1 MIHSLRR
8 SAYKNGYLI
17 LTAAW
22 LYTLSFIIINYQ
34 TYSSSP
40 GRVQTQF
47 EKYIKESENTFNSLA
62 ADTATLFSLTKDD
75 PGRREELISLNE
87 KLNFYVYVKVGE
99 DYFLSFWNTHVVV
112 PAQADIQER
121 DGKYV
126 VKYSN
131 GEYELIKKTIR
142 VRNKTIVAAG
152 MVPLRY
158 HYFWNNKYL
167 RTSFPAFKNLEE
179 RYDLHMADTGIGIR
193 NGNGIRLFNL
203 VEKPK
208 GKLAYTEYEQ
218 IPLVMRVVSI
228 LFLLI
233 FINSLALDVVRSH
246 GWKIGFT
253 FLIIVIVALRLL
265 SYYYSFPFDFRR
277 LELFDQLIYAST
289 WLHRSLGD
297 LLINTILLFWAVTFL
312 KSVAEQTV
320 TGMKKVEG
328 RKSWLITACLC
339 VVLLVMSFGSASLI
353 RSLIVDS
360 DISFEASNFFKLS
373 IYSLISFLILC
384 FIVLS
389 FFYLSH
395 LVILLLQKADNGSIS
410 LKYVFTAVLGLMFLT
425 LQFDSPLI
433 LENLLILSWLLLY
446 LLLFEYRT
454 VDLLQPFIRSSFF
467 IIWLILFAASVSSII
482 IYQNHKKELQQ
493 RRRVAEKLMEQ
504 TNPAGQNLMSVA
516 VTYFSNPFLAEN
528 FHRFKYE
535 SSNKVIKDSLIG
547 ENFSGYLNKYD
558 TRIYTFDS
566 LFNPLFNDDEASF
579 EVLTSIITNQG
590 KKTGIPNLHYYENSL
605 ASFSYLYQRT
615 IKNFDNQT
623 LGYFFVIARPK
634 GYKSESL
641 IPELFKQVKD
651 VSDDLN
657 VNYSYAVYNKGQ
669 IATNFGDH
677 EFPSTLQG
685 KDYPLLDFEFR
696 KFGDNNELWHKSG
709 NKVVVVVKKGRIF
722 YDAITLFAYLF
733 GSFLFIIIIF
743 HLGSFLFRSRF
754 RWRGMRTAFRFSIRS
769 QIQFTIVFICIFSFV
784 IIGIATIKFY
794 VARYKKSNVEMLVR
808 SITMMANELQSQI
821 ASRTMFD
828 SSINL
833 GQQKPTQQIEATIAT
848 ISEIHGHDVNFY
860 NVNGLLLNSTQP
872 YIYHKHILSEMMDP
886 RAYYQLHY
894 KRNLRYLQKE
904 FVGRFQYE
912 SIYTPVKGHDGQTYA
927 YVNIPYLN
935 SEKQLN
941 QEISNFLVTLINL
954 NAFIFV
960 FASAIA
966 LLLTNRII
974 RSFTLIG
981 NKMRDINLGHYNEE
995 ITWKSNDEIG
1005 SLVLEYNKMVNK
1017 LEESAQALA
1026 KSEREGAWREMARQ
1040 VAHEIKNPLTP
1051 MKLSIQYLQR
1061 AIDEKKPDVQ
1071 ELAQRV
1077 SATLVEQI
1085 DQLAKIASD
1094 FSQFANIGNVKKE
1107 VFDINDV
1114 LDSIVNL
1121 HSTNDRLELHWE
1133 KSGSRSLLNADRVQI
1148 NRLFTNLIQNAIE
1161 ASSGSGSAYIK
1172 ITEEVSDDQIT
1183 ISVQDHGQGI
1193 KPEMYD
1199 RIFTPNFTTK
1209 SSGTGLGLAIC
1220 KGIVEKANGS
1230 IWFVTSPGEGTSFYV
1245 TLPLYMPEKER
1256 QTTAAVLA

>member
-1 MIHSLRR
+1 MIRTLRR

-22 LYTLSFIIINYQ
+22 LYTLSFIIINYL

-40 GRVQTQF
+40 VRIQSRF
-47 EKYIKESENTFNSLA
+47 EKYIKESENTFKTLV
-62 ADTATLFSLTKDD
+62 ADTATLLSLTDD
-75 PGRREELISLNE
+75 TPGRRQELIDLRD
-87 KLNFYVYVKVGE
+87 KLNFYVYVKVDGE
-99 DYFLSFWNTHVVV
+99 YFLSFWNTHVVV
-112 PAQADIQER
+112 PAQNDIQEN

-131 GEYELIKKTIR
+131 GEYELIKKTVR
-142 VRNKTIVAAG
+142 VRDKTIVAAG

-179 RYDLHMADTGIGIR
+179 RYDLNMADTGIGIR
-193 NGNGIRLFNL
+193 NGDGVRLFNL

-233 FINSLALDVVRSH
+233 FINSLAYDVVRTH
-246 GWKIGFT
+246 GWKVGFG
-253 FLIIVIVALRLL
+253 FLVAVIVSLRFL

-297 LLINTILLFWAVTFL
+297 LLINTILLFWTVTFL
-312 KSVAEQTV
+312 KSVSVQTI
-320 TGMKKVEG
+320 TGMEKIEG
-328 RKSWLITACLC
+328 RKSWLITAGLC
-339 VVLLVMSFGSASLI
+339 VLLLAMSFGSASLI

-360 DISFEASNFFKLS
+360 DISFDASNFFNLT

-395 LVILLLQKADNGSIS
+395 LVILLLQKADNGSVA
-410 LKYVFTAVLGLMFLT
+410 LKYVITAVSGLMYLT
-425 LQFDSPLI
+425 MQFSSPLI

-446 LLLFEYRT
+446 LLLFEFRSI
-454 VDLLQPFIRSSFF
+454 DLLQPFIRSSFF
-467 IIWLILFAASVSSII
+467 IIWLILFAASVSAII
-482 IYQNHKKELQQ
+482 IFQNHKKELQQ

-528 FHRFKYE
+528 FHRFKHE
-535 SSNKVIKDSLIG
+535 SSNKVVKDSLIG

-566 LFNPLFNDDEASF
+566 VHNPLFNDDEASY
-579 EVLTSIITNQG
+579 EVLTSIISNQG
-590 KKTGIPNLHYYENSL
+590 KNTGIPNLYYYENSL

-615 IKNFDNQT
+615 IKDFDNRT
-623 LGYFFVIARPK
+623 LGHFFVIARPK

-669 IATNFGDH
+669 ILSSFGDH
-677 EFPSTLQG
+677 EFPSSLQG
-685 KDYPLLDFEFR
+685 ADYPMLDFEFR
-696 KFGDNNELWHKSG
+696 KYGDNHELWHKLG

-794 VARYKKSNVEMLVR
+794 VERYKKTNVEMLVR
-808 SITMMANELQSQI
+808 SIGMMANELQNQI

-828 SSINL
+828 SSLNL
-833 GQQKPTQQIEATIAT
+833 RQQKSTPQIEAIING

-860 NVNGLLLNSTQP
+860 NVSGLLLNSTQP

-886 RAYYQLHY
+886 RAYYHLHY
-894 KRNLRYLQKE
+894 KRHLRFIQKE
-904 FVGRFQYE
+904 FVGRFEYE
-912 SIYTPVKGHDGQTYA
+912 SIYTPVKGHNGEIYA

-974 RSFTLIG
+974 RSFSLIG

-1005 SLVLEYNKMVNK
+1005 SLVMEYNKMVNK

-1094 FSQFANIGNVKKE
+1094 FSQFANIGNVRKE
-1107 VFDINDV
+1107 VFDVNDV
-1114 LDSIVNL
+1114 LHSIINL
-1121 HSTNDRLELHWE
+1121 HSTNDRLELYWD
-1133 KSGSRSLLNADRVQI
+1133 KTDKRALLNADRAQI
-1148 NRLFTNLIQNAIE
+1148 NRLFTNLVQNAIE
-1161 ASSGSGSAYIK
+1161 ASSGTGSAFIR
-1172 ITEEVSDDQIT
+1172 ITQEVSEDEIT

-1193 KPEMYD
+1193 KPEMFD

-1220 KGIVEKANGS
+1220 KGIVEKASGS

-1245 TLPLYMPEKER
+1245 TLPLFKPEKEK
-1256 QTTAAVLA
+1256 QPVAAAIA